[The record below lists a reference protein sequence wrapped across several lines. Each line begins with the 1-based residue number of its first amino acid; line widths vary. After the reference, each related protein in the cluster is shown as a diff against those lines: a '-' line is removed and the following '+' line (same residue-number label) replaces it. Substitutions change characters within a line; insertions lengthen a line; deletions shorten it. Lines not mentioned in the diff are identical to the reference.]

1 MNELIKKKKYMLR
14 PIKNV
19 TCAMAFLWG
28 CTGGVYAQ
36 SSDSPVC
43 LTLTLEEALEYSVD
57 NSPELQE
64 ALINLERYKLSL
76 EAQRASLKSRFSL
89 TLNPFTYSNSRSFD
103 NRFSQWYTNESFSSN
118 GTFSITQPIIWTDAT
133 VSLNNKFGWQSNSSI
148 SGDTTNDNKAFSN
161 DLYLSINQPLFTY
174 NRTKTDL
181 KTIEFDYEN
190 ALINYALRRLSL
202 ESTITS
208 SFYNVYTA
216 KNNLSISEA
225 ELKDAQ
231 QNFEIIKNKVEADLS
246 ARDELYQAEL
256 NLATAASTVDNRKVS
271 LENAKDDLKQILGI
285 DIDQDVDVS
294 TQISAKPVKI
304 DMLTAINSALG
315 SRLELRQREISRTE
329 LDIQMK
335 QIKEMNSLDGNIS
348 LSLGVMG
355 DNEELQKVY
364 DHPTNNPRVSIS
376 LSVPIFDWG
385 ERRARIKAQELATKI
400 FDLQTDEERKNI
412 ELAVRRSCR
421 SLKNLETQMTIAEQS
436 VKNAQLTY
444 DLNAERYRNG
454 ELTGMEMNQFQTQ
467 LSNQKMSYVS
477 TIINYKLELLNL
489 KIISLYDFE
498 NNVQI
503 VPMSVIPDEE
513 TK

>member
-1 MNELIKKKKYMLR
+1 MSGFSQMKM
-14 PIKNV
+14 
-19 TCAMAFLWG
+19 
-28 CTGGVYAQ
+28 
-36 SSDSPVC
+36 
-43 LTLTLEEALEYSVD
+43 TLEDALEYSID
-57 NSPELQE
+57 HSPELQE
-64 ALINLERYKLSL
+64 ALINLERYKLNL
-76 EAQRASLKSRFSL
+76 EAQRASLKSRFAL

-103 NRFSQWYTNESFSSN
+103 NRFSEWYTNESFSSN

-133 VSLNNKFGWQSNSSI
+133 VSLNNKFGWQQNTSTSGTSS
-148 SGDTTNDNKAFSN
+148 TNKAFSN

-181 KTIEFDYEN
+181 RSMELNYEN
-190 ALINYALRRLSL
+190 ALINYALRRLSI

-216 KNNLSISEA
+216 KNNLEISEA

-256 NLATAASTVDNRKVS
+256 NVAQAASTVDNRKVS
-271 LENAKDDLKQILGI
+271 LENAKDNLKQTLGL
-285 DIDQDVDVS
+285 DIDDDFDVVAE
-294 TQISAKPVKI
+294 ISAKPVKV

-335 QIKEMNSLDGNIS
+335 QIKETNSLDGSLS
-348 LSLGVMG
+348 LSLGIMG
-355 DNEELQKVY
+355 DNEKFQKIY
-364 DHPTNNPRVSIS
+364 DHPTNNPRVSVS

-385 ERRARIKAQELATKI
+385 ARRARIKAQELATKI
-400 FDLQTDEERKNI
+400 FDMQTDEERKSI
-412 ELAVRRSCR
+412 EIAVRRSCR
-421 SLKNLETQMTIAEQS
+421 SLLNLESQMIIAEQS
-436 VKNAQLTY
+436 LKNAQLTY
-444 DLNAERYRNG
+444 DLNSERYRNG

-498 NNVQI
+498 NGVPI
-503 VPMSVIPDEE
+503 VPMSVVPQDE
-513 TK
+513 KK

>member
-1 MNELIKKKKYMLR
+1 MSGFSQMKM
-14 PIKNV
+14 
-19 TCAMAFLWG
+19 
-28 CTGGVYAQ
+28 
-36 SSDSPVC
+36 
-43 LTLTLEEALEYSVD
+43 TLEDALEYSID
-57 NSPELQE
+57 HSPELQE
-64 ALINLERYKLSL
+64 ALINLERYKLNL
-76 EAQRASLKSRFSL
+76 EAQRASLKSRFAL

-103 NRFSQWYTNESFSSN
+103 NRFSEWYTNESFSSN

-133 VSLNNKFGWQSNSSI
+133 VSLNNKFGWQQNTST
-148 SGDTTNDNKAFSN
+148 SGTTSTNKAFSN

-181 KTIEFDYEN
+181 RSMELNYEN
-190 ALINYALRRLSL
+190 ALINYALRRLSI

-216 KNNLSISEA
+216 KNNLEISEA

-256 NLATAASTVDNRKVS
+256 NVAQAASTVDNRKVS
-271 LENAKDDLKQILGI
+271 LENAKDNLKQTLGL
-285 DIDQDVDVS
+285 DIDDDFDVVAE
-294 TQISAKPVKI
+294 ISAKPVKV

-335 QIKEMNSLDGNIS
+335 QIKETNSLDGSLS
-348 LSLGVMG
+348 LSLGIMG
-355 DNEELQKVY
+355 DNEKFQKIY
-364 DHPTNNPRVSIS
+364 DHPTNNPRVSVS

-385 ERRARIKAQELATKI
+385 ARRARIKAQELATKI
-400 FDLQTDEERKNI
+400 FDMQTDEERKSI
-412 ELAVRRSCR
+412 EIAVRRSCR
-421 SLKNLETQMTIAEQS
+421 SLLNLESQMIIAEQS
-436 VKNAQLTY
+436 LKNAQLTY
-444 DLNAERYRNG
+444 DLNSERYRNG

-498 NNVQI
+498 NGVPI
-503 VPMSVIPDEE
+503 VPMSVVPQDE
-513 TK
+513 KK

>member
-1 MNELIKKKKYMLR
+1 MLQTIR
-14 PIKNV
+14 KA
-19 TCAMAFLWG
+19 T
-28 CTGGVYAQ
+28 
-36 SSDSPVC
+36 C
-43 LTLTLEEALEYSVD
+43 LTALFICSIGGYSQIKMTLEDALEYSID
-57 NSPELQE
+57 HSPELQE

-76 EAQRASLKSRFSL
+76 EAQRASLKSKFAL
-89 TLNPFTYSNSRSFD
+89 TLNPFTYSNNRSFD
-103 NRFSQWYTNESFSSN
+103 NRFSEWYTNESFSSN

-133 VSLNNKFGWQSNSSI
+133 VSLNNKFGWQNNTSTGMGGANN
-148 SGDTTNDNKAFSN
+148 TNKAFSN

-181 KTIEFDYEN
+181 RSIELDYEN

-202 ESTITS
+202 ESTITA

-216 KNNLSISEA
+216 KNNLEISEA

-231 QNFEIIKNKVEADLS
+231 QNFDIIKNKVDADLS

-256 NLATAASTVDNRKVS
+256 NLSTAASAVDNRKVS
-271 LENAKDDLKQILGI
+271 LENAKDDLKQLLGI
-285 DIDQDVDVS
+285 TIDEDIDI
-294 TQISAKPVKI
+294 TAEISAQPVKI
-304 DMLTAINSALG
+304 DMLTAIHSALG

-348 LSLGVMG
+348 LSLGIMG
-355 DNEELQKVY
+355 DHERLQNIY
-364 DHPTNNPRVSIS
+364 EHPTNNPRVAVT

-400 FDLQTDEERKNI
+400 FDLQTEEERKSI
-412 ELAVRRSCR
+412 EIAVRKSCR
-421 SLKNLETQMTIAEQS
+421 SLRNLEAQIAIAEQS

-467 LSNQKMSYVS
+467 LSNQKMSYMS
-477 TIINYKLELLNL
+477 TLINYKLELLNL

-498 NNVQI
+498 ADKPI
-503 VPMSVIPDEE
+503 IPMSVIPEE
-513 TK
+513 

>member
-1 MNELIKKKKYMLR
+1 MLQKIR
-14 PIKNV
+14 EV
-19 TCAMAFLWG
+19 TC
-28 CTGGVYAQ
+28 
-36 SSDSPVC
+36 
-43 LTLTLEEALEYSVD
+43 LTAVFICSMSGFSQMRMTLEDALEYSID
-57 NSPELQE
+57 HSPELQE
-64 ALINLERYKLSL
+64 ALINLERYKLNL
-76 EAQRASLKSRFSL
+76 EAQRASLKSRFAL

-103 NRFSQWYTNESFSSN
+103 NRFSEWYTNESFSSN

-133 VSLNNKFGWQSNSSI
+133 VSLNNKFGWQQNTST
-148 SGDTTNDNKAFSN
+148 SGTTSTNKAFSN

-181 KTIEFDYEN
+181 RSMELNYEN
-190 ALINYALRRLSL
+190 ALINYALRRLSI

-216 KNNLSISEA
+216 KNNLEISEA

-256 NLATAASTVDNRKVS
+256 NVAQAASTVDNRKVS
-271 LENAKDDLKQILGI
+271 LENAKDNLKQTLGL
-285 DIDQDVDVS
+285 DIDDDFDVVAE
-294 TQISAKPVKI
+294 ISAKPVKV

-335 QIKEMNSLDGNIS
+335 QIKETNSLDGSLS
-348 LSLGVMG
+348 LSLGIMG
-355 DNEELQKVY
+355 DNEKFQKIY
-364 DHPTNNPRVSIS
+364 DHPTNNPRVSVS

-385 ERRARIKAQELATKI
+385 ARRARIKAQELATKI
-400 FDLQTDEERKNI
+400 FDMQTDEERKSI
-412 ELAVRRSCR
+412 EIAVRRSCR
-421 SLKNLETQMTIAEQS
+421 SLLNLESQMIIAEQS
-436 VKNAQLTY
+436 LKNAQLTY
-444 DLNAERYRNG
+444 DLNSERYRNG

-498 NNVQI
+498 NGVPI
-503 VPMSVIPDEE
+503 VPMSVVPQDE
-513 TK
+513 KK

>member
-1 MNELIKKKKYMLR
+1 MLQKIR
-14 PIKNV
+14 KV
-19 TCAMAFLWG
+19 TC
-28 CTGGVYAQ
+28 
-36 SSDSPVC
+36 
-43 LTLTLEEALEYSVD
+43 LTAVFICSMSGFSQMKMTLEDALEYSID
-57 NSPELQE
+57 HSPELQE
-64 ALINLERYKLSL
+64 ALINLERYKLNL
-76 EAQRASLKSRFSL
+76 EAQRASLKSRFAL

-103 NRFSQWYTNESFSSN
+103 NRFSEWYTNESFSSN

-133 VSLNNKFGWQSNSSI
+133 VSLNNKFGWQQNTST
-148 SGDTTNDNKAFSN
+148 SGTTSTNKAFSN

-181 KTIEFDYEN
+181 RSMELNYEN
-190 ALINYALRRLSL
+190 ALINYALRRLSI

-216 KNNLSISEA
+216 KNNLEISEA

-256 NLATAASTVDNRKVS
+256 NVAQAASTVDNRKVS
-271 LENAKDDLKQILGI
+271 LENAKDNLKQTLGL
-285 DIDQDVDVS
+285 DIDDDFDVVAE
-294 TQISAKPVKI
+294 ISAKPVKV

-335 QIKEMNSLDGNIS
+335 QIKETNSLDGSLS
-348 LSLGVMG
+348 LSLGIMG
-355 DNEELQKVY
+355 DNEKFQKIY
-364 DHPTNNPRVSIS
+364 DHPTNNPRVSVS

-385 ERRARIKAQELATKI
+385 ARRARIKAQELATKI
-400 FDLQTDEERKNI
+400 FDMQTDEERKSI
-412 ELAVRRSCR
+412 EIAVRRSCR
-421 SLKNLETQMTIAEQS
+421 SLLNLESQMIIAEQS
-436 VKNAQLTY
+436 LKNAQLTY
-444 DLNAERYRNG
+444 DLNSERYRNG
-454 ELTGMEMNQFQTQ
+454 ELTGMEMNQFQTK

-498 NNVQI
+498 NGVPI
-503 VPMSVIPDEE
+503 VPMSVVPQDE
-513 TK
+513 KK

>member
-1 MNELIKKKKYMLR
+1 MLQKIR
-14 PIKNV
+14 KV
-19 TCAMAFLWG
+19 TC
-28 CTGGVYAQ
+28 
-36 SSDSPVC
+36 
-43 LTLTLEEALEYSVD
+43 LTAVFICSMSGFSQMKMTLEDALEYSID
-57 NSPELQE
+57 HSPELQE
-64 ALINLERYKLSL
+64 ALINLERYKLNL
-76 EAQRASLKSRFSL
+76 EAQRASLKSRFAL

-103 NRFSQWYTNESFSSN
+103 NRFSEWYTNESFSSN

-133 VSLNNKFGWQSNSSI
+133 VSLNNKFGWQQNTST
-148 SGDTTNDNKAFSN
+148 SGTTSTNKAFSN

-174 NRTKTDL
+174 NCTKTDL
-181 KTIEFDYEN
+181 RSMELNYEN
-190 ALINYALRRLSL
+190 ALINYALRRLSI

-216 KNNLSISEA
+216 KNNLEISEA

-256 NLATAASTVDNRKVS
+256 NVAQAASTVDNRKVS
-271 LENAKDDLKQILGI
+271 LENAKDNLKQTLGL
-285 DIDQDVDVS
+285 DIDDDFDVVAE
-294 TQISAKPVKI
+294 ISAKPVKV

-335 QIKEMNSLDGNIS
+335 QIKETNSLDGSLS
-348 LSLGVMG
+348 LSLGIMG
-355 DNEELQKVY
+355 DNEKFQKIY
-364 DHPTNNPRVSIS
+364 DHPTNNPRVSVS

-385 ERRARIKAQELATKI
+385 ARRARIKAQELATKI
-400 FDLQTDEERKNI
+400 FDMQTDEERKSI
-412 ELAVRRSCR
+412 EIAVRRSCR
-421 SLKNLETQMTIAEQS
+421 SLLNLESQMIIAEQS
-436 VKNAQLTY
+436 LKNAQLTY
-444 DLNAERYRNG
+444 DLNSERYRNG

-498 NNVQI
+498 NGVPI
-503 VPMSVIPDEE
+503 VPMSVVPQDE
-513 TK
+513 KK

>member
-1 MNELIKKKKYMLR
+1 MLQTIR
-14 PIKNV
+14 KA
-19 TCAMAFLWG
+19 T
-28 CTGGVYAQ
+28 
-36 SSDSPVC
+36 C
-43 LTLTLEEALEYSVD
+43 LTALFICSIGGYSQMKMTLEDALEYSID
-57 NSPELQE
+57 HSPELQE

-76 EAQRASLKSRFSL
+76 EAQRASLKSKFAL
-89 TLNPFTYSNSRSFD
+89 TLNPFTYSNNRSFD
-103 NRFSQWYTNESFSSN
+103 NRFSEWYTNESFSSN

-133 VSLNNKFGWQSNSSI
+133 VSLNNKFGWQNNTSTGMGGANN
-148 SGDTTNDNKAFSN
+148 TNKAFSN

-181 KTIEFDYEN
+181 RSIELDYEN

-202 ESTITS
+202 ESTITA

-216 KNNLSISEA
+216 KNNLEISEA

-231 QNFEIIKNKVEADLS
+231 QNFDIIKNKVDADLS

-256 NLATAASTVDNRKVS
+256 NLSTAASAVDNRKVS
-271 LENAKDDLKQILGI
+271 LENAKDDLKQLLGI
-285 DIDQDVDVS
+285 TIDEDIDI
-294 TQISAKPVKI
+294 TAEISAQPVKI
-304 DMLTAINSALG
+304 DMLTAIHSALG

-348 LSLGVMG
+348 LSLGIMG
-355 DNEELQKVY
+355 DHERLQNIY
-364 DHPTNNPRVSIS
+364 EHPTNNPRVAVT

-400 FDLQTDEERKNI
+400 FDLQTEEERKSI
-412 ELAVRRSCR
+412 EIAVRKSCR
-421 SLKNLETQMTIAEQS
+421 SLRNLEAQIAIAEQS

-467 LSNQKMSYVS
+467 LSNQKMSYMS
-477 TIINYKLELLNL
+477 TLINYKLELLNL

-498 NNVQI
+498 ADKPI
-503 VPMSVIPDEE
+503 IPMSVIPEE
-513 TK
+513 

>member
-1 MNELIKKKKYMLR
+1 MLQKIR
-14 PIKNV
+14 KV
-19 TCAMAFLWG
+19 TC
-28 CTGGVYAQ
+28 
-36 SSDSPVC
+36 
-43 LTLTLEEALEYSVD
+43 LTAVFICSMSGFSQMRMTLEDALEYSID
-57 NSPELQE
+57 HSPELQE
-64 ALINLERYKLSL
+64 ALINLERYKLNL
-76 EAQRASLKSRFSL
+76 EAQRASLKSRFAL

-103 NRFSQWYTNESFSSN
+103 NRFSEWYTNESFSSN

-133 VSLNNKFGWQSNSSI
+133 VSLNNKFGWQQNTST
-148 SGDTTNDNKAFSN
+148 SGTTSTNKAFSN

-181 KTIEFDYEN
+181 RSMELNYEN
-190 ALINYALRRLSL
+190 ALINYALRRLSI

-216 KNNLSISEA
+216 KNNLEISEA

-256 NLATAASTVDNRKVS
+256 NVAQAASTVDNRKVS
-271 LENAKDDLKQILGI
+271 LENAKDNLKQTLGL
-285 DIDQDVDVS
+285 DIDDDFDVVAE
-294 TQISAKPVKI
+294 ISAKPVKV

-335 QIKEMNSLDGNIS
+335 QIKGTNSLDGSLS
-348 LSLGVMG
+348 LSLGIMG
-355 DNEELQKVY
+355 DNEKFQKIY
-364 DHPTNNPRVSIS
+364 DHPTNNPRVSVS

-385 ERRARIKAQELATKI
+385 ARRARIKAQELATKI
-400 FDLQTDEERKNI
+400 FDMQTDEERKSI
-412 ELAVRRSCR
+412 EIAVRRSCR
-421 SLKNLETQMTIAEQS
+421 SLLNLESQMIIAEQS
-436 VKNAQLTY
+436 LKNAQLTY
-444 DLNAERYRNG
+444 DLNSERYRNG

-498 NNVQI
+498 NGVPI
-503 VPMSVIPDEE
+503 VPMSVVPQDE
-513 TK
+513 KK

>member
-1 MNELIKKKKYMLR
+1 MLQKIR
-14 PIKNV
+14 KV
-19 TCAMAFLWG
+19 TC
-28 CTGGVYAQ
+28 
-36 SSDSPVC
+36 
-43 LTLTLEEALEYSVD
+43 LTAVFICSMSGFSQMKMTLEDALEYSID
-57 NSPELQE
+57 HSPELQE
-64 ALINLERYKLSL
+64 ALINLERYKLNL
-76 EAQRASLKSRFSL
+76 EAQRASLKSRFAL
-89 TLNPFTYSNSRSFD
+89 TLNPFMYSNSRSFD
-103 NRFSQWYTNESFSSN
+103 NRFSEWYTNESFSSN

-133 VSLNNKFGWQSNSSI
+133 VSLNNKFGWQQNTSTSGTSS
-148 SGDTTNDNKAFSN
+148 TNKAFSN

-181 KTIEFDYEN
+181 RSMELNYEN
-190 ALINYALRRLSL
+190 ALINYALRRLSI

-216 KNNLSISEA
+216 KNNLEISEA

-256 NLATAASTVDNRKVS
+256 NVAQAASTVDNRKVS
-271 LENAKDDLKQILGI
+271 LENAKDNLKQTLGL
-285 DIDQDVDVS
+285 DIDDDFDVVAE
-294 TQISAKPVKI
+294 ISAKPVKV

-335 QIKEMNSLDGNIS
+335 QIKETNSLDGSLS
-348 LSLGVMG
+348 LSLGIMG
-355 DNEELQKVY
+355 DNEKFQKIY
-364 DHPTNNPRVSIS
+364 DHPTNNPRVSVS

-385 ERRARIKAQELATKI
+385 ARRARIKAQELATKI
-400 FDLQTDEERKNI
+400 FDMQTDEERKSI
-412 ELAVRRSCR
+412 EIAVRRSCR
-421 SLKNLETQMTIAEQS
+421 SLLNLESQMIIAEQS
-436 VKNAQLTY
+436 LKNAQLTY
-444 DLNAERYRNG
+444 DLNSERYRNG

-498 NNVQI
+498 NGVPI
-503 VPMSVIPDEE
+503 VPMSVVPQDE
-513 TK
+513 KK